1 MRFFDM
7 GSRPS
12 NAGCLQSQ
20 ASGTRDRPAV
30 LVAGIRRTVG
40 GMETT
45 GKTGTSLWMR
55 VLAVVVLAIAAWVVL
70 RLVIGVITT
79 LAWVA
84 AAVIAVAGIAWAL
97 SVLRR

>member
-1 MRFFDM
+1 
-7 GSRPS
+7 
-12 NAGCLQSQ
+12 
-20 ASGTRDRPAV
+20 
-30 LVAGIRRTVG
+30 
-40 GMETT
+40 METT

-79 LAWVA
+79 LAWIV